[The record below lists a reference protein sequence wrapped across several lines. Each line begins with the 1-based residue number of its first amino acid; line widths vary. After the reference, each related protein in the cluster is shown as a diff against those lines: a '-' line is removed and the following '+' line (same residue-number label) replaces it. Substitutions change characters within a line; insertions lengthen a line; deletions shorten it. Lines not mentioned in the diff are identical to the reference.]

1 MWKKQ
6 TSIVYKGSH
15 ILTGHRRQAPVWGSL
30 HLLIALTEIFSNYQH
45 GSSLSSFL
53 HLFIYNPFRNT
64 ITDDIQTTPFK
75 IIDPFL
81 GILFYLLWGF
91 WLSDLLS
98 TLLIL
103 YINCLALLEYCF
115 IEDWVFLFLGFVL
128 FMVVF
133 PMIQQCLNKVKCS
146 INIHYMNEFFENTQ

>member
-1 MWKKQ
+1 MWKK
-6 TSIVYKGSH
+6 TSIVCKGSH

-30 HLLIALTEIFSNYQH
+30 HLLIALTEIFSNYQQ

-53 HLFIYNPFRNT
+53 HLFICNPFRNT

-75 IIDPFL
+75 ITDPFL

-91 WLSDLLS
+91 WLPDLLS

-115 IEDWVFLFLGFVL
+115 IEDWGFLFLGFVL

-146 INIHYMNEFFENTQ
+146 INIHYMYEFFENTQ